1 MLLLFSVSSPFTPCK
16 YGSVQVRTVD
26 MVKTF
31 GKQQSD
37 AFDCGRACS

>member
-26 MVKTF
+26 MVQTF
-31 GKQQSD
+31 GKQINHMMLLIV
-37 AFDCGRACS
+37 GE